1 MQPNIRRGIPV
12 YCSPKS
18 TAGSGGSIHYY
29 YYYYYRFGLTHAPV
43 CRVVPPTV
51 KALKHT
57 PSLQGKTH
65 ETAETTAA
73 HEEEMEQVWG
83 VFFRYVEYCITAP
96 LLFLAVVCLLVVDAP
111 AW

>member
-1 MQPNIRRGIPV
+1 M
-12 YCSPKS
+12 
-18 TAGSGGSIHYY
+18 
-29 YYYYYRFGLTHAPV
+29 